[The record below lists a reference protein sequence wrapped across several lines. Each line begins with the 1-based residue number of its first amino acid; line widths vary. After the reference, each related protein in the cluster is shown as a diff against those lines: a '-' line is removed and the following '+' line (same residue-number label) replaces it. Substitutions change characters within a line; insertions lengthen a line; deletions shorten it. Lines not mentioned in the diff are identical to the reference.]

1 MTTPLDT
8 SPLERRARYAGLRCF
23 SIFAGFI
30 SMAMVGS
37 LLSMV
42 VAKIA
47 RAPVCQDIP
56 ACNWYVYA
64 GVGGLIG
71 ALSLPILVLTR
82 VWQSERDAARK
93 NQ

>member
-1 MTTPLDT
+1 MTSEPDLTII
-8 SPLERRARYAGLRCF
+8 ERRARYAGLGCF
-23 SIFAGFI
+23 SLFAGFI
-30 SMAMVGS
+30 SMAMVGA
-37 LLSMV
+37 LLSMI
-42 VAKIA
+42 VAKLT

-56 ACNWYVYA
+56 ACDWYIYA

-71 ALSLPILVLTR
+71 ALTLPILVLTR